1 MTPLA
6 RGYAQALLE
15 SAPAGF
21 DIGRFLEGA
30 RAVARAVEIDPRL
43 KAFFAAPGIAAGVKA
58 KTLEEL
64 ARLGGLDDF
73 GRRFLG
79 VVLSH
84 RRILHLAE
92 ILSGVSEAHD
102 AREGVVAARV
112 TVAASIGEPERRR
125 LEQALAKRVGRKVRM
140 QLDVDPETLAGFV
153 ARVGSN
159 MFDASAASEIERFRG
174 RGREKAGD

>member
-21 DIGRFLEGA
+21 DIGQFLEGA
-30 RAVARAVEIDPRL
+30 RAVLRAIESDPRL
-43 KAFFAAPGIAAGVKA
+43 KAFFGAPGIAAGVKA

-79 VVLSH
+79 VVLGN

-92 ILSGVSEAHD
+92 RERPVGGLLSAGQRKRADVEADD
-102 AREGVVAARV
+102 AG
-112 TVAASIGEPERRR
+112 
-125 LEQALAKRVGRKVRM
+125 
-140 QLDVDPETLAGFV
+140 
-153 ARVGSN
+153 
-159 MFDASAASEIERFRG
+159 
-174 RGREKAGD
+174 